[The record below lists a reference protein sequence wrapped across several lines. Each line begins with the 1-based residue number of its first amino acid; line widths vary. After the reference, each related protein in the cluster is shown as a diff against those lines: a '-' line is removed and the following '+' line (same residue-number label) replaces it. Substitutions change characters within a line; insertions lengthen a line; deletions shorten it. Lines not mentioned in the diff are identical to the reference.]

1 MGFNHSK
8 TSRGSDVMNANIK
21 KAFWLPGLA
30 HLALGPAENWSDLK
44 HAMIRAGESA
54 RSVKPD
60 VYIVYSAQWI
70 SVLGHSF
77 QMDPRPTGVH
87 VDENWYDLGN
97 FNFSFP
103 VDVALTQRVMHFA
116 EQAGLATKGVNYPG
130 FPIDTGSLVFQ
141 HFFNPNGDIPVVI
154 LSSNIYC
161 GKDDS
166 MALGRAVSQALADSK
181 QRAVLACVS
190 SLSNRFITEDI
201 LPADDRLSSEKED
214 EWNQK
219 MLTLLQAADYEQ
231 ALKLSESYAKEAS
244 PEMMF
249 KAFYWLMGVLDGLDG
264 KVSIDSISSTSS
276 ATSIP
281 PAFLHHYGPLWGT
294 GAAVLEWQC

>member
-1 MGFNHSK
+1 
-8 TSRGSDVMNANIK
+8 MNSNIE

-30 HLALGPAENWSDLK
+30 HLALGPAENWTDLK
-44 HAMIRAGESA
+44 HAMTRAGESA
-54 RSVKPD
+54 LAVKPD
-60 VYIVYSAQWI
+60 VYILYSAQWI

-77 QMDPRPTGVH
+77 QLDPNPSGIH
-87 VDENWYDLGN
+87 VDENWHELGN
-97 FNFSFP
+97 LNFSFP
-103 VDVALTQRVMHFA
+103 VDVALTKRVMNFA

-166 MALGRAVSQALADSK
+166 MALGHAVSQALADSK
-181 QRAVLACVS
+181 QRAVVACVS
-190 SLSNRFITEDI
+190 SLSNRFLTEDI
-201 LPADDRLSSEKED
+201 SPVQDRFSSPEED
-214 EWNQK
+214 HWNQK
-219 MLTLLQAADYEQ
+219 MLTLFQSASYEE
-231 ALKLSESYAKEAS
+231 ALRLSETYAKEAS

-249 KAFYWLMGVLDGLDG
+249 KAFYWLMGVLED
-264 KVSIDSISSTSS
+264 KASRSAISSS
-276 ATSIP
+276 SIP

-294 GAAVLEWQC
+294 GAAVLEWK